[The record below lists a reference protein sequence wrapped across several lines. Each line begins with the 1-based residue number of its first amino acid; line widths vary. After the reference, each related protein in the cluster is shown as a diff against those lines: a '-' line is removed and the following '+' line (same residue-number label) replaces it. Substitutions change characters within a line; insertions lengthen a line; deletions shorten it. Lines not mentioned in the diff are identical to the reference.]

1 MHNDTQL
8 SDLMSRPD
16 LPTIAETIN
25 ATLDAERRAR
35 TAFRDNLTPSEKSE
49 FIGGQVIVQSPAKA
63 KHLRATERLVRL
75 LSTFVE
81 MRGLGEVFTEKAL
94 VGLTRNDYEPDI
106 CFFSSAKAAAFDGE
120 TMQFP
125 APDFVVEVLSD
136 STAARDRGV
145 KYADYALHNVG
156 EYWIIDCDEQ
166 TVEQYVLRDG
176 DSEYHLARKISNG
189 DLESTVVDGFRIP
202 VIAIFDAERNRE
214 TLTKL
219 LASE

>member
-1 MHNDTQL
+1 MHDDTQL

-16 LPTIAETIN
+16 LPTIAATIN
-25 ATLDAERRAR
+25 ATLDAERQAR

-49 FIGGQVIVQSPAKA
+49 FIGGQVIMQSPAKA

-81 MRGLGEVFTEKAL
+81 LQGLGEVFTEKAL
-94 VGLTRNDYEPDI
+94 VCLTRNDYEPDI

-136 STAARDRGV
+136 STEARDRGV
-145 KYADYALHNVG
+145 KYADYALHKVG

-166 TVEQYVLRDG
+166 TVEQYVLRDSK
-176 DSEYHLARKISNG
+176 SEYHLARKISNG
-189 DLESTVVDGFRIP
+189 DIESTIVNGFRIP
-202 VIAIFDAERNRE
+202 VVAIFDAQRNRE